1 MTDHEHWDEL
11 AAGYVLHGLSPDDQ
25 ASFVNHLET
34 CARCQESV
42 NEHEL
47 VTAQLG
53 AIAHHQEPEDAP
65 SWESMRDAIIGSKH
79 LPLPASA
86 EVADLT
92 ARRRRYN
99 VSRRVLAAAA
109 AVVVVAGGG
118 IATWRIASGGSS
130 CSASAGCHEIKL
142 DAAGGKTLASLV
154 VHNNTVTVTPT
165 NMPAAPA
172 GKVYVLWQQ
181 PRNGRAT
188 PLSEFKAAPGAAA
201 PTGALTAPYSD
212 TEAFAVSLEPAASGP
227 PVSPSNTLAS
237 GTAT

>member
-11 AAGYVLHGLSPDDQ
+11 AAGYVLHGLSPDEQ

-34 CARCQESV
+34 CDHCLESV
-42 NEHEL
+42 KEL
-47 VTAQLG
+47 
-53 AIAHHQEPEDAP
+53 EPV
-65 SWESMRDAIIGSKH
+65 S
-79 LPLPASA
+79 LPA
-86 EVADLT
+86 EVTDLD

-118 IATWRIASGGSS
+118 IAIWRIASSGSS
-130 CSASAGCHEIKL
+130 CSASAGCHEINL
-142 DAAGGKTLASLV
+142 DAAGGKELASVV

-165 NMPAAPA
+165 NMPAAPV

-188 PLSEFKAAPGAAA
+188 PLSEFKAAPGSAA
-201 PTGALTAPYSD
+201 PTGALGAPYSD
-212 TEAFAVSLEPAASGP
+212 TAAFAVSLESAAGGP
-227 PVSPSNTLAS
+227 PVVPSNTLAS